1 MTFALDFMTIF
12 TACTFWVLLCI
23 LFSRSIF
30 CFWGKE
36 KFLQRKKNCRQNAV
50 NYMPQRSRK
59 TILHPKQ
66 KIMMHLSKQHSGP
79 KILKSKFFKTWH
91 SKLSIEL
98 QFSIRILRIS
108 TFAILSQNLQFFNL
122 QLQFKM
128 RPLCPMRVFY
138 QFWVCP
144 TACKVGHLVFPSP
157 QF

>member
-30 CFWGKE
+30 EEKSFYKE
-36 KFLQRKKNCRQNAV
+36 KNCRQNAV

-79 KILKSKFFKTWH
+79 KILKSMFFKARN
-91 SKLSIEL
+91 SKLSIEF

-108 TFAILSQNLQFFNL
+108 NFAILSQNLQFFNL

-144 TACKVGHLVFPSP
+144 TACKVGHLVFPPP